1 MWRGSNI
8 IISCINNK
16 FKNVPESSKFSKRI
30 ADRENDPEE
39 FIKRITPQI
48 LECFDNNYIFSTPE
62 EWDNN
67 FNLLGGGQSRRT
79 SKAILKR
86 MTWDQFLY
94 NSELIIRENRL

>member
-1 MWRGSNI
+1 MWQGSDI
-8 IISCINNK
+8 ITACITNK

-30 ADRENDPEE
+30 SDRENDPEE

-48 LECFDNNYIFSTPE
+48 LECFDNHYTFSTPE

-67 FNLLGGGQSRRT
+67 FNLLGGGQGRRT
-79 SKAILKR
+79 SSAILKR

-94 NSELIIRENRL
+94 NSEIIIRSRYL